1 MTTYVAIT
9 DAEIDQDSPLTQVLM
24 TKYRDNSI
32 AIAEGA
38 AGAPRVDLPAI
49 TAAQVE
55 GLAAVAGGSVGSY
68 VFALET
74 GTGFFNFTGNLGGT
88 VAGSTLRPTASG
100 ADGSAPALSG
110 TWRRMGQTKGGS
122 SDPVA
127 DRTTLFLRIS

>member
-55 GLAAVAGGSVGSY
+55 GLAALAYGSIGSMVMAKGGAGDPGLV
-68 VFALET
+68 V
-74 GTGFFNFTGNLGGT
+74 N
-88 VAGSTLRPTASG
+88 GSTLRPSNARGRISG
-100 ADGSAPALSG
+100 TGSALTG
-110 TWRRMGQTKGGS
+110 TWRRMGFAGLGVGGGE
-122 SDPVA
+122 A
-127 DRTTLFLRIS
+127 DDSMLTTLYLRIT